1 MQGSV
6 DVKGRKS
13 SHAARHRAAGGTGVL
28 DGVAWQPLG
37 IGCPTWNGEGR
48 TADAA
53 WRWEEGW
60 GDAWK
65 GGAELQG
72 GAPGRVGAAACS
84 RGEAEGIGTGE
95 DEGDPVV
102 KSRKLRDLTVMHI

>member
-1 MQGSV
+1 VG
-6 DVKGRKS
+6 VKGRES
-13 SHAARHRAAGGTGVL
+13 SRAARYRSGGGAGVL
-28 DGVAWQPLG
+28 DVVAWQSLG
-37 IGCPTWNGEGR
+37 IVCPMWNCEGR
-48 TADAA
+48 SAEAA

-72 GAPGRVGAAACS
+72 GAPGRAGVAACS
-84 RGEAEGIGTGE
+84 RGEAEEIGTGE

-102 KSRKLRDLTVMHI
+102 KSRKFRDLTVIHI